1 MEAKEKALELK
12 QKFGVATMFSNDN
25 SGYTLSEKT
34 AAKMAIIAVDEI
46 ISVLKKSDSLF
57 ATNFL
62 ANYWIDVKKELEK

>member
-1 MEAKEKALELK
+1 
-12 QKFGVATMFSNDN
+12 MFSNDN
-25 SGYTLSEKT
+25 GGYTLSEKT

-62 ANYWIDVKKELEK
+62 ANYWVDVKNELEK